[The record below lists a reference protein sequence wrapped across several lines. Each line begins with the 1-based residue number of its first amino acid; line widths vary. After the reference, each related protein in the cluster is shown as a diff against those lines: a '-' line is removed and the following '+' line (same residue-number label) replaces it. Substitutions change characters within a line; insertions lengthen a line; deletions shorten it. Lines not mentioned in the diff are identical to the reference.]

1 MSEWG
6 CRRMG
11 NTEMFNFK
19 KIIRNI
25 GAMLTV
31 GVFTLGLPNDGRAA
45 DANPPERMTYQGY
58 LVLSLIHI

>member
-31 GVFTLGLPNDGRAA
+31 GVFTLGLPNDGLAA
-45 DANPPERMTYQGY
+45 DA
-58 LVLSLIHI
+58 LSLIHI